1 MGFENHE
8 FEAEKGPSWARP
20 NWPLS
25 DTDDLTAALDPTQ
38 MQVAVKQAAKAAG
51 KSMAQADV
59 AAAAADSIRAM
70 MLIRTYRVRGHLMAD
85 TNPLEYA
92 QRMHPDLDVLSH
104 GLTLWDLDREF
115 KVDGFAGK
123 QHKKLRDVLSVL
135 RDAYCRHVG
144 VEYTHILEPE
154 QQKWLEE
161 RIEVRHDK
169 DRKSV
174 V

>member
-51 KSMAQADV
+51 KPMAQADV

-70 MLIRTYRVRGHLMAD
+70 MLIRTYRV
-85 TNPLEYA
+85 
-92 QRMHPDLDVLSH
+92 
-104 GLTLWDLDREF
+104 
-115 KVDGFAGK
+115 
-123 QHKKLRDVLSVL
+123 
-135 RDAYCRHVG
+135 
-144 VEYTHILEPE
+144 
-154 QQKWLEE
+154 
-161 RIEVRHDK
+161 
-169 DRKSV
+169 
-174 V
+174 